1 MQIIQNSKIIGVYH
15 LPEEVIVRLHSKIV
29 EIYDDGT
36 LIETYSLVKRNVS
49 WLENT
54 YADSSEIVL
63 DLHVKA

>member
-1 MQIIQNSKIIGVYH
+1 M
-15 LPEEVIVRLHSKIV
+15 RLHSKIV

-63 DLHVKA
+63 DLRVKA